1 MKTEKGD
8 FYYTE
13 AKDIHFIRPIEIIKE
28 HPEVRNYIGKNPG
41 TFIAV
46 TVLVLL
52 QFGVAFAVK
61 SLPWWGA
68 LIAAY
73 FVGAFLVPAV
83 FVMVHQCSHN
93 LIYKQKYQNTLAG
106 IFANSAMFFPS
117 SVSFQ
122 RYHLKHHAHQGIH
135 ELDADLPS
143 KNEAEVANNTFIG
156 KAMWL
161 LFYPIV
167 QTLRLPRMREVK
179 HLDKW
184 VVLNFVIV
192 VGADVAVWFL
202 LGHIAFIY
210 IVASLFFSV
219 GLHPLGARWV
229 QEHFLTTDEVQET
242 HSYYGPLNIVAFNVG
257 YHNEHH
263 DFPSVPWNKLPKV
276 RKAGEKWYNGIAS
289 HNSWTLL
296 WLRFLFDRNISVYS
310 RMLRKRTE
318 KKAKSS

>member
-1 MKTEKGD
+1 MMAKRHD

-13 AKDIHFIRPIEIIKE
+13 EKDIHFIRPIEIIKE
-28 HPEVRNYIGKNPG
+28 HPEVRNYIGKTPA
-41 TFIAV
+41 TFLVITGLV
-46 TVLVLL
+46 TL
-52 QFGVAFAVK
+52 QFGMAFIAK

-73 FVGAFLVPAV
+73 FVGAFLVHAL
-83 FVMVHQCSHN
+83 FVMVHECSHN
-93 LIYKQKYQNTLAG
+93 LIFKQKYLNTLAG

-143 KNEAEVANNTFIG
+143 NNEAKVANNTFIG

-184 VVLNFVIV
+184 VLLNFVIV

-202 LGHIAFIY
+202 LGPYFIY
-210 IVASLFFSV
+210 LYCRFPFLFSGFASAWC
-219 GLHPLGARWV
+219 PLGA
-229 QEHFLTTDEVQET
+229 
-242 HSYYGPLNIVAFNVG
+242 GAFP
-257 YHNEHH
+257 HN
-263 DFPSVPWNKLPKV
+263 
-276 RKAGEKWYNGIAS
+276 R
-289 HNSWTLL
+289 
-296 WLRFLFDRNISVYS
+296 
-310 RMLRKRTE
+310 
-318 KKAKSS
+318 